1 MPSFT
6 LTFEHQPAQV
16 LADLS
21 AVRQVGQHLWLGCD
35 EGSALERLTIQG
47 DAPKG
52 GACDHRAAEHLSIP
66 IGNFLPLPNG
76 VEEEVDIEG
85 IAYSDH
91 YLWFIGSHSPK
102 RKRPKPEETD
112 KENHKRLRTVEFE
125 HNRCTLGRIPLVD
138 GTLAVQCP
146 HPQHPKQSLTA
157 AQLQRKKS
165 GNQLTQVL
173 AEDAH
178 LGPFLEAGIPGK
190 DNGFDVEG
198 LAVVDD
204 RLLIGLRGPVLR
216 GWSVLLEI
224 AVKDDDPGWF
234 KLKKLDG
241 KRRYRKYFLNLE
253 GLGIR
258 DLCPW
263 GDDLL
268 ILAGPT
274 MALSGPI
281 QIFRLP
287 LADLS
292 PGQSFLSPVWV
303 ETLPHGKDRDRAEGL
318 TQFIQGDQRQLLV
331 VYDAPSP
338 ERISADG
345 KSVQADLVSIAKSS
359 ATGTA

>member
-1 MPSFT
+1 MPPFT
-6 LTFEHQPAQV
+6 LTFEHQPDQV
-16 LADLS
+16 LVDLS
-21 AVRQVGQHLWLGCD
+21 AVCQVGQHLWLGCD
-35 EGSALERLTIQG
+35 EGAALERLTIQG
-47 DAPKG
+47 N
-52 GACDHRAAEHLSIP
+52 CAAEHRSIP
-66 IGNFLPLPNG
+66 ISNFLPLPNG
-76 VEEEVDIEG
+76 SDEEVDIEG

-102 RKRPKPEETD
+102 RKRPKPDATD
-112 KENHKRLRTVEFE
+112 KENSKRLRTVEFE
-125 HNRCTLGRIPLVD
+125 QNRCTLGRIPLVD

-165 GNQLTQVL
+165 GNQLTHL
-173 AEDAH
+173 LEKDPH

-190 DNGFDVEG
+190 DNGFDIEG
-198 LAVVDD
+198 LAVVGD

-234 KLKKLDG
+234 KLRKLDG

-274 MALSGPI
+274 MALSGPV
-281 QIFRLP
+281 QMFRLP
-287 LADLS
+287 LAHVN
-292 PGQSFLSPVWV
+292 PEQSFLSPTLV
-303 ETLPHGKDRDRAEGL
+303 ETLPHGQDCDRAEGL
-318 TQFIQGDQRQLLV
+318 TQFTQGDQSQLLV

-345 KSVQADLVSIAKSS
+345 KSVQADLVNIATPSV
-359 ATGTA
+359 ARTA